1 MSLEERIE
9 QLELINKYLL
19 SQFSE
24 LDSRIRTI
32 EISLIKKTDKEQE
45 AETKVR
51 SKLDYLLNQIHK
63 LREKQS
69 KNTS

>member
-1 MSLEERIE
+1 MNLDERIE

-24 LDSRIRTI
+24 LDTRMRTI
-32 EISLIKKTDKEQE
+32 EISLIKKVGEEEE
-45 AETKVR
+45 AEKKVR

-69 KNTS
+69 KNKS

>member
-1 MSLEERIE
+1 MNLDERIE

-24 LDSRIRTI
+24 LDSRMRTI
-32 EISLIKKTDKEQE
+32 EISLIKKVGEQE
-45 AETKVR
+45 EAEKKVR

-63 LREKQS
+63 PREKQS
-69 KNTS
+69 KNKS

>member
-1 MSLEERIE
+1 MSLEQKIE
-9 QLELINKYLL
+9 QLEVINKYLL

-24 LDSRIRTI
+24 LDSRMRTI
-32 EISLIKKTDKEQE
+32 EISLIKKADKEQE
-45 AETKVR
+45 AENKVR

-63 LREKQS
+63 LREEQS

>member
-51 SKLDYLLNQIHK
+51 SKLD
-63 LREKQS
+63 
-69 KNTS
+69 

>member
-9 QLELINKYLL
+9 QLEVINKYLL

-32 EISLIKKTDKEQE
+32 EISLIKKADKEQE

-51 SKLDYLLNQIHK
+51 SKLDYLLKEIHK
-63 LREKQS
+63 LKADQS
-69 KNTS
+69 KNT

>member
-1 MSLEERIE
+1 MNLDERIE

-24 LDSRIRTI
+24 LDSRMRTI
-32 EISLIKKTDKEQE
+32 EISLIKKVGEEEE
-45 AETKVR
+45 AEKKVR

-69 KNTS
+69 KNKS